1 MAASSAIIM
10 AMKTANIA
18 ELKDSLAK
26 FIAEVEAGEEV
37 EIRRRNLPVARLVP
51 ISARKRNETVL
62 GCGRGSVRI
71 LGELTEPM
79 IPEGDWETIG

>member
-1 MAASSAIIM
+1 M

-18 ELKDSLAK
+18 ELKDSLTK

-51 ISARKRNETVL
+51 IPPRKKNETVL
-62 GCGRGSVRI
+62 GRGRGSARI
-71 LGELTEPM
+71 VGDLTEPLM
-79 IPEGDWETIG
+79 PADDWEMLENDRQ

>member
-1 MAASSAIIM
+1 M

-26 FIAEVEAGEEV
+26 FIADVEAGEEI

-51 ISARKRNETVL
+51 IPPRRKNETVL
-62 GCGRGSVRI
+62 GRGRGSARI
-71 LGELTEPM
+71 LSDLTEPL
-79 IPEGDWETIG
+79 IPDDDWEMLGNDPQ